1 MQQPFPGETSVT
13 LLMNDIEKCM
23 MRHWGILVSLVLA
36 CGLGCKNS
44 HNPPRTMTES
54 EVVAMLGEVDDFE
67 LSDRVF
73 GAASE
78 LTENKVDFEKE
89 HEPLRTVS
97 MVWFATG
104 IIGNGGFRYLLE
116 CECGNDRDLRQI
128 AEAFRRIDAL
138 ECAQAF
144 DELFAQF
151 PNGFIM
157 VENESKLSYYDSIS
171 EVTRSKIDSKFY
183 SQSKAIPML
192 TASFIR
198 RNREAILRELTRPN

>member
-1 MQQPFPGETSVT
+1 MQQRFPGETSVT

-23 MRHWGILVSLVLA
+23 MRHLGILVSLVLA

-54 EVVAMLGEVDDFE
+54 EVVAILGEVDDFE

-78 LTENKVDFEKE
+78 LTENKVDFDKE

-116 CECGNDRDLRQI
+116 CECGNDRIFGKSPKRFDGLMPWN
-128 AEAFRRIDAL
+128 AL
-138 ECAQAF
+138 
-144 DELFAQF
+144 
-151 PNGFIM
+151 
-157 VENESKLSYYDSIS
+157 K
-171 EVTRSKIDSKFY
+171 R
-183 SQSKAIPML
+183 L
-192 TASFIR
+192 TSCSL
-198 RNREAILRELTRPN
+198 NSLTVHYG